1 MITENNI
8 SLRDHFAGVSLQ
20 GLLASPVMGD
30 CALHDS
36 AAEWVK
42 ELTECA
48 YDFADAM
55 LERREKKVEAQRLL
69 DEQAMLDKV
78 LDETMEDCD
87 ITTRSLN
94 GLKAIN
100 VITIRDL
107 CNCTE
112 LDLRGATG
120 LGKKSIYEIKE
131 VLFQRGLYLKDGQF
145 WGYQREHF
153 TYYTV

>member
-1 MITENNI
+1 MINENNI
-8 SLRDHFAGVSLQ
+8 SLRDYFAGSALQ
-20 GLLASPVMGD
+20 GLLAVD
-30 CALHDS
+30 EANTCQANWV
-36 AAEWVK
+36 AEV
-42 ELTECA
+42 A
-48 YDFADAM
+48 YEFADAM
-55 LERREKKVEAQRLL
+55 MEEREKKTEAQRLL
-69 DEQAMLDKV
+69 DDQAKLDKV

-100 VITIRDL
+100 VTTIRDL

-112 LDLRGATG
+112 LDLRGATC

-145 WGYQREHF
+145 WGWQREHLN
-153 TYYTV
+153 YTV